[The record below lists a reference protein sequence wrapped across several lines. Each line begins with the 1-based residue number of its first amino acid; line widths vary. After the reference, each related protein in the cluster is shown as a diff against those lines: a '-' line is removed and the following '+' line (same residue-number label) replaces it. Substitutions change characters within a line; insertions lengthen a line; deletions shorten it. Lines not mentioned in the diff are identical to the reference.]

1 MCLSTVYM
9 NSGNDRTEIMKDV
22 ARLEAEGQGF
32 WLVGLLGEKKFIE
45 GCIQTVD
52 LIDDH
57 FILLEKGASI

>member
-9 NSGNDRTEIMKDV
+9 NSGSDRTQIMKDV
-22 ARLEAEGQGF
+22 TRLEAEGKGF
-32 WLVGLLGEKKFIE
+32 WLVGLLGEKIFVE

-57 FILLEKGASI
+57 FILLEKSESI